1 MVSGGTRGGVTRH
14 RSHRPTSQFDH
25 PIDHERAHTLLR
37 PTKAP
42 HSRVLLATFRGRR
55 HNSTQR
61 LEGGWTDGVQYLES
75 WGTCIGSIWGRQA
88 SVRDRER
95 VVGGGSGR
103 NTTRHRIHLDMG
115 VPASFLRSRTRP
127 TCSRLPWLDPSSDM
141 PLNGTWH
148 RPRTHA
154 NSHTPSLNVP
164 LDWLSHRGAHTMTC
178 APN

>member
-103 NTTRHRIHLDMG
+103 DTR
-115 VPASFLRSRTRP
+115 
-127 TCSRLPWLDPSSDM
+127 
-141 PLNGTWH
+141 GTGFTSTWEFRRH
-148 RPRTHA
+148 F
-154 NSHTPSLNVP
+154 
-164 LDWLSHRGAHTMTC
+164 C
-178 APN
+178 APEPAPPALASHGSTHQAICPSMARGTDLERTQTAIRPL